1 MNRTTPLTVWVDPN
15 GRGAWDVALP
25 DEPRRLTF
33 QTLEA
38 ARNVAHR
45 RSAASRHPCELI
57 VHDAYH
63 RVIQRE
69 IIDGGSA
76 PSGV

>member
-1 MNRTTPLTVWVDPN
+1 MNIKSPLTVWVDPN

-25 DEPRRLTF
+25 DGPPHLKCD
-33 QTLEA
+33 TLDA
-38 ARNVAHR
+38 ARKVAQL
-45 RSAASRHPCELI
+45 SAASRRPCELI

-63 RVIQRE
+63 RVIQRV
-69 IIDGGSA
+69 IVDGGSG

>member
-1 MNRTTPLTVWVDPN
+1 MNRTTPSTVWVDPN
-15 GRGAWDVALP
+15 GRGTWDVAVP
-25 DEPRRLTF
+25 DEPRHLTF

-45 RSAASRHPCELI
+45 SAASRQPCELI

-69 IIDGGSA
+69 IIDGDSA